1 MRIEILVI
9 DDDEDILFMAQKYLT
24 KMDSDFR
31 IVPATSAQD
40 ALRIIDSATVDA
52 IICDFYLGPDKMN
65 GLELLEWIREEGLT
79 IPFIIFTG
87 RSREEVAIQALNL
100 GADYYLEKS
109 SDLGGLFAEISHH
122 IKNVVHGRKTEEA
135 LKESEQKYRTLVNSI
150 EDMIFVLDSNN
161 CFSDY
166 HSLPR
171 DDLIMQPSEF
181 LGRHVSD
188 VLPEPMCSLYLEN
201 VALVRSEGKRRSF
214 DYSMTMHGKETWY
227 EAHLDLHED
236 GESIVVTARNITT
249 RKQYEKEIIEAER
262 QWRDTFNS
270 IPDFVSVHDIDCN
283 LVKIN
288 ESLLRFIRKKKE
300 DVIGRKCYEV
310 IHYTPEAPENCPYAK
325 TIATEET
332 QSAIV
337 RDPKSGCPLL
347 VTTSPVYDEAGS
359 LAGVI
364 HVAKDMSDQFEIT
377 KHLEESE
384 TRFKATFE
392 NAGVGIMLASI
403 NQEILETNAVF
414 QRFIGYTKEE
424 LQYMNVKQLA
434 FSGEVEEEIRMA
446 TELYLGE
453 RSSFQMEGRYM
464 RKDGQAIWG
473 RLTLSYVKPTD
484 NSHEGYFIGIVEDI
498 NEQKITEALLH
509 REQAKAQEYLNLAG
523 AVILATDENQNITL
537 LNRFGCNLLGYNEDE
552 VIGKNWI
559 ESFLP
564 QERRERIRGYMQ
576 SILDGNA
583 HPMEFEPSPVLTS
596 EGETKWIQWSDV
608 LITDSDGGGK
618 RILSA
623 GTDVTS
629 QIIAKHE
636 LERSEARFRAIFEDA
651 GMGMTVVDVD
661 DNIIECN
668 PAFQRLI
675 GYSLEELRNTKIADY
690 VHPDD
695 TKTDIMLFTEILER
709 KRDSY
714 RMKKRYYRKD
724 GTEVLGDLV
733 VTCVRDDDGNVLY
746 AMGMVE
752 DITSRREAEKRIRKD
767 AERTKFVLELYHSA
781 NDLSE
786 HDLFDY
792 VLKNIMALTDSPIG
806 FFHRVSPD
814 QKGIMLELWH
824 PDTLQVCQVPYETYC
839 TIEQAGSWADAFR
852 QKRPIVYNSYDESL
866 SWKGLPS
873 DAVSVTRYLSIPIM
887 KGKDVAFIV
896 GVGNKPEDY
905 DRQDLL
911 QIHLIANELSQ
922 IINQRASEEE
932 LAEEERKFRLLFE
945 NAPIGCALVD
955 IRGDIFTSNKA
966 LSDILGYSPEEL
978 QQMNVEDFT
987 YHDDWVCEK
996 ELDDEVID
1004 GRRDSYTIDK
1014 RFYHKQGHIV
1024 WGRLSVSITR
1034 NPTKNQM
1041 LAVGMVEDIT
1051 KERETAK
1058 GILQSQQNLFSLF
1071 DSVNEY
1077 LWVIGL
1083 DGNLINM
1090 NETVVRK
1097 LGFTRE
1103 ELLGQPAVIVHP
1115 ADQREEA
1122 AKTLQRMMEG
1132 SETICPIPLCTKDGR
1147 IIEVDTVVV
1156 RGEWNG
1162 EAALFGVSR
1171 DVTKQRMNEC
1181 ALRESEQKYRALFE
1195 KIDEAVLIISLDGT
1209 LVEMNDQARRILG
1222 NEAEDTIGQAFW
1234 TNILS
1239 NSRDELREQMA
1250 RLIAAGNLPTFRQR
1264 IHTRARGVL
1273 NLEISAS
1280 LALDSKGNPLHV
1292 QCIVRPIAEGTN
1304 DAIDESERSH
1314 RKVVESMNDM
1324 IFVLDGQ
1331 NRYTEVYASTGNL
1344 LHFRPEVFLGR
1355 HVSDLLPPDV
1365 AEPFIKVAEIVRTTG
1380 KSETYEYS
1388 LQIEGQEYWFESC
1401 LSLHEEGK
1409 SIVSDVRN
1417 ITERKRI
1424 EIKLEAQNR
1433 FLGKVIDSLPHPFYV
1448 IDASNYNVRLAN
1460 EAARIYEEPGV
1471 STCYEMTHHRTSHC
1485 TGDDHPC
1492 PLKQVM
1498 EGREPTVVEHE
1509 HIDNE
1514 GRRRSVDVHGYPIF
1528 DNTGNVI
1535 EMIEYAI
1542 DVTEHKQALRALE
1555 ESEERFRVLFEKAP
1569 LAYQTLDRD
1578 GYILDVNGA
1587 WLDTLGYNRSDV
1599 IGKRFVEFM
1608 TSSSSREFQIGFAR
1622 LKEQGFIRD
1631 VEFDLIRQDGSQLT
1645 VRINGRI
1652 TFDEQGNFKQTHFI
1666 FQDISEWKKAEA
1678 TIKREH
1684 DRAEMYLNIAPVIIV
1699 ALDLEGNVM
1708 LLNKR
1713 GQETTGYSEDEII
1726 GKNWFDVAV
1735 PQWEK
1740 QPVRHSFE
1748 QIISGNL
1755 EPAKKVENRIATK
1768 NGSELLIDW
1777 YNSILRDDNNT
1788 IIGTLSAGEDITQKR
1803 MADDLLKKQKDE
1815 LSELAHTMSHDLG
1828 NKLKSI
1834 NSLVSLLKSEY
1845 DEEMLDRIS
1854 TIALQ
1859 SIDLLQTSAD
1869 LADAGAIIQT
1879 KERVDLETVVRNTA
1893 ATVLPSSVRLLTSNL
1908 HIVAGSPQRIEQIFQ
1923 NLFTNA
1929 VEHGDATEIR
1939 VEGKWESTGYCI
1951 YISNNGKPIPCDV
1964 RDKIFDRSFT
1974 TKQNGRGLG
1983 LAIIKKL
1990 VDAHG
1995 WDIVLYDCSTATFR
2009 VCTTSQS

>member
-40 ALRIIDSATVDA
+40 ALRIIDSSAVDA

-122 IKNVVHGRKTEEA
+122 IKNVVRGRKTEDA

-150 EDMIFVLDSNN
+150 EDMIFVLDSND

-171 DDLIMQPSEF
+171 EDLIMQPSEF

-188 VLPEPMCSLYLEN
+188 VLPEPIYSLYLLN
-201 VALVRSEGKRRSF
+201 ASLVRSEGKRRSF
-214 DYSMTMHGKETWY
+214 DYSLPMHDKETWY

-236 GESIVVTARNITT
+236 GESIIVTARNITT
-249 RKQYEKEIIEAER
+249 RKQYEKEIIEAEL

-270 IPDFVSVHDIDCN
+270 IPDFVSVHDTDCN
-283 LVKIN
+283 IVRIN
-288 ESLLRFIRKKKE
+288 ESLLRFIGKKRE

-337 RDPKSGCPLL
+337 RDPNSGRPLL

-414 QRFIGYTKEE
+414 QHFVGYTKEE
-424 LQYMNVKQLA
+424 LQKMNVRQLA
-434 FSGEVEEEIRMA
+434 FPDEVEEEIRMA
-446 TELYLGE
+446 TQLYLGE
-453 RSSFQMEGRYM
+453 KPSFQMEGRYM
-464 RKDGQAIWG
+464 RKDGQAVWG

-484 NSHEGYFIGIVEDI
+484 SSHQGYFIGIVEDI

-523 AVILATDENQNITL
+523 AVILATDENQDITL
-537 LNRFGCNLLGYNEDE
+537 LNRFGCNLLRYTEDE
-552 VIGKNWI
+552 AIGKNWI

-564 QERRERIRGYMQ
+564 QERRERVREYMQ
-576 SILDGNA
+576 SILNGKDI
-583 HPMEFEPSPVLTS
+583 PPDFEPAPVLTS
-596 EGETKWIQWSDV
+596 KGETKWIQWSDV
-608 LITDSDGGGK
+608 LITDSYGGGK
-618 RILSA
+618 RVLSA

-629 QIIAKHE
+629 QIIAKQE
-636 LERSEARFRAIFEDA
+636 LEQSEARFRAIFEDA
-651 GMGMTVVDVD
+651 GMGITVVDID

-668 PAFQRLI
+668 PAFQRFI
-675 GYSLEELRNTKIADY
+675 GYGLEELRNTKIADY

-695 TKTDIMLFTEILER
+695 TKTDIMLFTEILEH

-724 GTEVLGDLV
+724 GSEVLGDLV
-733 VTCVRDDDGNVLY
+733 VTCVRDDNGDVLY

-767 AERTKFVLELYHSA
+767 AERTKFVLELYHNA

-792 VLKNIMALTDSPIG
+792 VLKNIMTLTDSPIG

-814 QKGIMLELWH
+814 QEGIMLEIWH
-824 PDTLQVCQVPYETYC
+824 PDTLQVCQVPYETYS
-839 TIEQAGSWADAFR
+839 TIDQAGSWADAFR
-852 QKRPIVYNSYDESL
+852 QKRPIIYNSHDESL
-866 SWKGLPS
+866 NWKGLPT
-873 DAVSVTRYLSIPIM
+873 DAVSVTRFLSIPIM

-896 GVGNKPEDY
+896 GVGNKAKDY

-911 QIHLIANELSQ
+911 QIHLITNELSQ
-922 IINQRASEEE
+922 IINQRSSEEE

-955 IRGDIFTSNKA
+955 IGGEIFTSNKA
-966 LSDILGYSPEEL
+966 LTAILGYSPEEL
-978 QQMNVEDFT
+978 RQLNVKDIT
-987 YHDDWVCEK
+987 YHDDWILEK
-996 ELDDEVID
+996 ELDNEVID
-1004 GRRDSYTIDK
+1004 GTRESYTIEK

-1034 NPTKNQM
+1034 NQRTKQT
-1041 LAVGMVEDIT
+1041 LGIGMVEDIT
-1051 KERETAK
+1051 KEREAAK
-1058 GILQSQQNLFSLF
+1058 RIMQSQQNLFSLF

-1083 DGNLINM
+1083 DGNLIDM

-1115 ADQREEA
+1115 ADRREEA
-1122 AKTLQRMMEG
+1122 AKTLQKMMEG
-1132 SETICPIPLCTKDGR
+1132 AETVCPIPLCSKDGG

-1156 RGEWNG
+1156 GGQWNG

-1171 DVTKQRMNEC
+1171 DVTKQRMNERG
-1181 ALRESEQKYRALFE
+1181 LRESEQKYRALFE
-1195 KIDEAVLIISLDGT
+1195 KIDEAVLIISLDGI
-1209 LVEMNDQARRILG
+1209 LVEMNDQAKMILG
-1222 NEAEDTIGQAFW
+1222 HEAENTVGQPFW

-1239 NSRDELREQMA
+1239 DSKDELCEQMN
-1250 RLIAAGNLPTFRQR
+1250 RLVTAGSLPTFRQR

-1273 NLEISAS
+1273 DLEVSAS
-1280 LALDSKGNPLHV
+1280 LAIDSQGNPLHF
-1292 QCIVRPIAEGTN
+1292 QCIVRPIVEAASN
-1304 DAIDESERSH
+1304 AIDENEKSQPMVAKSI
-1314 RKVVESMNDM
+1314 DM

-1331 NRYTEVYASTGNL
+1331 NRYSEVSASTSNPL
-1344 LHFRPEVFLGR
+1344 DIQQEEFLGR
-1355 HVSDLLPPDV
+1355 HVSDVLPPEV
-1365 AEPFIKVAEIVRTTG
+1365 AEPFIQSVENVRTTG
-1380 KSETYEYS
+1380 SSGTYQYS
-1388 LQIEGQEYWFESC
+1388 LRIEGKEYWFESS
-1401 LSLHEEGK
+1401 LSLHEDGK
-1409 SIVSDVRN
+1409 SVISVVRN
-1417 ITERKRI
+1417 ITERRRI
-1424 EIKLEAQNR
+1424 EVKLEEQNR
-1433 FLGKVIDSLPHPFYV
+1433 FLEKVIDSLPHPFYV
-1448 IDASNYNVRLAN
+1448 IDANNYNVRLAN
-1460 EAARIYEEPGV
+1460 EAAKIYEEPIA
-1471 STCYEMTHHRTSHC
+1471 STCYQLTHHRKSSC
-1485 TGDDHPC
+1485 SGIDHPC

-1498 EGREPTVVEHE
+1498 ETREPTIVEHE

-1514 GRRRSVDVHGYPIF
+1514 GRRRIVDVHGYPIF
-1528 DNTGNVI
+1528 DKKGNVI

-1578 GYILDVNGA
+1578 GYIVDVNRA
-1587 WLDTLGYNRSDV
+1587 WLDTLGYNRSNV

-1608 TSSSSREFQIGFAR
+1608 TSSSSNEFQSCFAR

-1631 VEFDLIRQDGSQLT
+1631 AEFELIRQDGSQLT

-1652 TFDEQGNFKQTHFI
+1652 TFDELGNFKQTHFI
-1666 FQDISEWKKAEA
+1666 FQDISEWKRAEA

-1699 ALDLEGNVM
+1699 ALDLDGNVM

-1740 QPVRHSFE
+1740 QPVRHAFE
-1748 QIISGNL
+1748 QIIGGNL
-1755 EPAKKVENRIATK
+1755 EAVKKVENRIATK

-1777 YNSILRDDNNT
+1777 YNSILRDDDNT
-1788 IIGTLSAGEDITQKR
+1788 IIGTLSAGEDITQRR

-1815 LSELAHTMSHDLG
+1815 LSELAHAMSHDLG

-1845 DEEMLDRIS
+1845 NEEMLDRIS
-1854 TIALQ
+1854 NIALQ

-1879 KERVDLETVVRNTA
+1879 KERVSLETIVRITA

-1908 HIVAGSPQRIEQIFQ
+1908 HVVAGSPQRIEQVFQ

-1983 LAIIKKL
+1983 LAIVKKL

-1995 WDIVLYDCSTATFR
+1995 WDIVLYNCSTATFR
-2009 VCTTSQS
+2009 ICTNPQS